1 MRYLRCAR
9 NAAGVEGIVRRV
21 AEDRAVRHTLRQQL
35 AALVQKIHARVVCNL
50 LHVRKRVRLNA
61 VGIGRV
67 PALMRLRRHHTAKC
81 DETRLR
87 LTQRPRAAVVEA
99 VKIVVDLCEADRVL
113 RQPRAKAELLCSGHK
128 KSSCK

>member
-87 LTQRPRAAVVEA
+87 LTQRPRAAGV
-99 VKIVVDLCEADRVL
+99 
-113 RQPRAKAELLCSGHK
+113 QP
-128 KSSCK
+128 